1 MLRGI
6 KQEINYQT
14 HRPVYRG
21 TQGLLGSKN
30 TAHCPPNWGRTP
42 ANEERFEEGSV
53 PFELGSS
60 AGHEEKTREVHVT
73 RRKAEKADVGDFG
86 AATDRLERNL
96 VTYRQMTQE
105 ERAEWIYGKTH
116 AEYVP
121 PFVKP
126 EPRRAKGGAW
136 DGK

>member
-1 MLRGI
+1 MLKGI
-6 KQEINYQT
+6 EQGFYDESHKPI
-14 HRPVYRG
+14 YRG
-21 TQGLLGSKN
+21 SQGLVGSKN
-30 TAHCPPNWGRTP
+30 TAHCPKNWSTP
-42 ANEERFEEGSV
+42 PAAAERFTEGEV

-86 AATDRLERNL
+86 AATDRLNRNL
-96 VTYRQMTQE
+96 ETYRQMTQE
-105 ERAEWIYGKTH
+105 ERAEWIYSKTH

-126 EPRRAKGGAW
+126 EPRRAKGGVW
-136 DGK
+136 NGK